1 MKQSH
6 MFYLRNVSK
15 KPWKKQLTFL
25 ISLLFLTLL
34 FSLIPSASAD
44 DQSLAEQYAPQLYFE
59 AQETC
64 FPVTAEYAIENSELY
79 QYPDQLIEE
88 NPTSESLAAYAGT
101 SYSDYYLDNEL
112 GSPNSDAIINDYQNK
127 MQSLGYTV
135 YYQVYTNGG
144 VTIIQY
150 WFYYAFNNGELNQH
164 EGDWEMVQ
172 VYLNGGTPTQVM
184 FSQHESGQKATWGQV
199 EKNNGHIKVYVAR
212 GSHANYLRY
221 YSGKI
226 GIANDN
232 VGANGHVLKPSQ
244 YQLDSLSDKAWIDF
258 GGRWGEM
265 DSIEDTLMGRS
276 GPYGPMFRQDGV
288 MWSSPDSWGASLPA
302 ADNNILLLELILYH
316 FLTIFII
323 VTAITLLFIFFKLW
337 KQYKRTGLGPRILSF
352 LYIDGVNL
360 KSIGNLLFIA
370 GIVIAIIAVFSP
382 WYAIS
387 ADISTTEFSTEG
399 SLDFFVIDGMNGVQI
414 SYPGSNGPVPMGTLV
429 LPFGAFILI
438 GIVLTLIKTMG
449 ISESSVLGKK
459 YLWRGIRFLIPMI
472 ILIIGVAII
481 GSVFSGLVPSEVQG
495 SSVSQI
501 FSSLSSSPFG
511 GSQMITLAES
521 GVTGTVEM
529 HWGFASGG
537 LLFIL
542 AGLLLIIGG
551 FLEKKA
557 GETFFAGGTKQEG

>member
-1 MKQSH
+1 
-6 MFYLRNVSK
+6 
-15 KPWKKQLTFL
+15 
-25 ISLLFLTLL
+25 
-34 FSLIPSASAD
+34 
-44 DQSLAEQYAPQLYFE
+44 
-59 AQETC
+59 
-64 FPVTAEYAIENSELY
+64 
-79 QYPDQLIEE
+79 
-88 NPTSESLAAYAGT
+88 
-101 SYSDYYLDNEL
+101 
-112 GSPNSDAIINDYQNK
+112 
-127 MQSLGYTV
+127 
-135 YYQVYTNGG
+135 
-144 VTIIQY
+144 
-150 WFYYAFNNGELNQH
+150 
-164 EGDWEMVQ
+164 
-172 VYLNGGTPTQVM
+172 
-184 FSQHESGQKATWGQV
+184 
-199 EKNNGHIKVYVAR
+199 
-212 GSHANYLRY
+212 
-221 YSGKI
+221 
-226 GIANDN
+226 
-232 VGANGHVLKPSQ
+232 
-244 YQLDSLSDKAWIDF
+244 
-258 GGRWGEM
+258 
-265 DSIEDTLMGRS
+265 
-276 GPYGPMFRQDGV
+276 
-288 MWSSPDSWGASLPA
+288 
-302 ADNNILLLELILYH
+302 
-316 FLTIFII
+316 
-323 VTAITLLFIFFKLW
+323 
-337 KQYKRTGLGPRILSF
+337 